1 MLLKVLLVD
10 DEVKSCEVLSKILLN
25 YCADVTVVGM
35 AHNIT
40 EAHDLI
46 LQTNPDLV
54 FLDVQ
59 MPGGDGFSLLEKFD
73 NINFHIVFV
82 TAFDQ
87 FAIKAIKFSA
97 LDYLLKPVNID
108 EVIESV
114 NKFKKD
120 RMINEHAIKDH
131 TLLQNLLKNVI
142 YPGKKIWD
150 TIALPT
156 AQAIL
161 YVKLDEIIYVEADNN
176 YSVFYLESKE
186 KIMVS
191 YTLKTYEEL
200 LCEQHF
206 MRVHNS
212 HIINLHK
219 VKKFIRGKNG
229 YAEMSNGK
237 QIEVSPRKKDEFL
250 GKYGS

>member
-1 MLLKVLLVD
+1 MLLKALIVD
-10 DEVKSCEVLSKILLN
+10 DEVRSCDVLSKILKN
-25 YCADVTVVGM
+25 YCTDVDIIGV
-35 AHNIT
+35 AHNVT
-40 EAHDLI
+40 DAYDLI
-46 LQTNPDLV
+46 LQHNPDLV

-73 NINFHIVFV
+73 TIKFHIVFV

-97 LDYLLKPVNID
+97 IDYLLKPVNID
-108 EVIESV
+108 EVIETV
-114 NKFKKD
+114 NKFKKGQVVH
-120 RMINEHAIKDH
+120 EHSFKNH
-131 TLLQNLLKNVI
+131 SLLQFLLKNAN

-156 AQAIL
+156 AQAVL
-161 YVKLDEIIYVEADNN
+161 YVKLDDIIYVEADNN
-176 YSVFYLESKE
+176 YSVFHLDNKE

-191 YTLKTYEEL
+191 YTLKTYEEI
-200 LCEQHF
+200 LCEHHF

-212 HIINLHK
+212 HIINLNK

-229 YAEMSNGK
+229 FAEMSNGK
-237 QIEVSPRKKDEFL
+237 QIEVSSKKKDEFL
-250 GKYGS
+250 GKYGN